1 MFKCEREVRIGVPN
15 SGWHLSR
22 VGELPAVAAVRLGNV
37 AQYLLDVLTAALVGG
52 LVTFVTEN
60 LDAHTP

>member
-1 MFKCEREVRIGVPN
+1 M
-15 SGWHLSR
+15 SR
-22 VGELPAVAAVRLGNV
+22 RSTIAETELLGAGKFAAVAAVRLGNV